1 MRIAPKLTGHTLT
14 AFVLLL
20 TLSLAGDIH
29 AQGHQL
35 FNSQLPTGEIGRM
48 NVARLPELAGVMQP
62 VLLKVP
68 KGANVAVAEGAG
80 FGHATEDASLVSLEV
95 GAAYRLKV
103 SGIPNNFADVFPSV
117 ELIHRMHAP
126 PGKELRYP
134 IPIEITQ
141 EELEMALAG
150 KYVVRVVY
158 VEDPRRALP
167 VREVSEQRYFEVMT
181 HEDPFTVASN
191 LGRPVAIL
199 RMGSLAPNPLSGPTS
214 EFLFGSP
221 PVTHHAVAPATVP
234 YVPGKLKPED
244 LPADPMKIDAAPI
257 SPAAP
262 QNTEEPA
269 TVVPAEIPEKVDID
283 EQPGPTAPAIEP
295 ADEMADPFGDDPF
308 GDEPLGDDVG
318 DSPNEADADPFGDF

>member
-1 MRIAPKLTGHTLT
+1 MRIAPKLTGHPLR

-20 TLSLAGDIH
+20 TLSLAAEIH

-35 FNSQLPTGEIGRM
+35 FNSRLPTGEIGRI
-48 NVARLPELAGVMQP
+48 NVARMPELAGVMQP

-68 KGANVAVAEGAG
+68 QGANVSVAEGAG
-80 FGHATEDASLVSLEV
+80 FGHTTEDASLVSLQV
-95 GAAYRLKV
+95 GSAYRLKV
-103 SGIPNNFADVFPSV
+103 SDIPNNYADVFPSV

-141 EELEMALAG
+141 QELEMALAG
-150 KYVVRVVY
+150 KYVVRVIY

-167 VREVSEQRYFEVMT
+167 VREVQEQRYYEVMA
-181 HEDPFTVASN
+181 HEDPFTVAAS

-199 RMGSLAPNPLSGPTS
+199 RMGSLAPNPRLGPTS

-221 PVTHHAVAPATVP
+221 PVTHHAVAPTTVP

-244 LPADPMKIDAAPI
+244 LPADPMKIDAAPAT
-257 SPAAP
+257 PEAP
-262 QNTEEPA
+262 QNIEEPA
-269 TVVPAEIPEKVDID
+269 TVVPAEIPEKVDLD
-283 EQPGPTAPAIEP
+283 EQTGPTAPAIEP
-295 ADEMADPFGDDPF
+295 ADEADPFGDDPF
-308 GDEPLGDDVG
+308 GDEPLGDDAV
-318 DSPNEADADPFGDF
+318 DSPSDDPFGDF